1 MGISEL
7 ARLSVYRNG
16 GIDVALADPLGSVV
30 LSSLMQEFVTFRE

>member
-16 GIDVALADPLGSVV
+16 GIDVALAVPKGSVV
-30 LSSLMQEFVTFRE
+30 LSSLMQEFATFRE